1 MSIEMWTMFS
11 KVPNNQV
18 IIMEQNKNNQSPQ
31 PDKFYLVKEDFAD
44 KFIQAKKGNE
54 IANKWQKGLSIMT
67 AASIAYLTSINT
79 KSSNIFIKAA
89 TGFLSAVGSLVGLQ
103 ILDIKLDKWRNQT
116 AMKNFHAKE
125 ISKEEAKNLVNSQ
138 KTQKEEIQK

>member
-89 TGFLSAVGSLVGLQ
+89 TGLLSAVGSLVGLQ
-103 ILDIKLDKWRNQT
+103 ILDIK
-116 AMKNFHAKE
+116 
-125 ISKEEAKNLVNSQ
+125 
-138 KTQKEEIQK
+138 IQKLTQI